1 MSGLKAVLETAILA
15 VLMIAAAALMLTRSE
30 WDEK

>member
-1 MSGLKAVLETAILA
+1 MIKAVSETAILA
-15 VLMIAAAALMLTRSE
+15 VLTIAAAALMLTRSE